1 VKKTEA
7 NKREGKSPAAKT
19 QKAQHEKLSPDIHE
33 WQTLYENAPLGI
45 CLLSSTGQILKANQ
59 ALLKMLHYKLKELS
73 ALSLKDISFAADAN
87 EVQQFFKELVNEK
100 LSCLEWE
107 KRYRR
112 KNGQEIWGAS
122 YASWM
127 EEESSKSG
135 FVLLMITDTT
145 ERRLVED
152 ALRKNAAFRK
162 AVIDSAGEG
171 VCVCH
176 PIASYPFV
184 EFTVFNKRMEELTG
198 YTMEEVN
205 RKGWYQSIYP
215 DPEVQKRA
223 IDRMARMRVGDN
235 LLDEEWLIT
244 RKNGEKRLISIST
257 SMVMLGEGQ
266 VHILGLMHDLTKK
279 KMAEAAVVEANQ
291 QLLAFFQEA
300 RDAMF
305 IADPYSGIIKY
316 ANKQAEKLIKRPK
329 SELIGIHQALLHP
342 PEDGEKYRAQFR
354 DQVLS
359 MGKDRVE
366 GEVISSTGERIPVE
380 ISCSIIELEGGKK
393 FIQGIFHDITERKRV
408 EEALHESQQM
418 LRSILDTIPVRVFWK
433 NLDSVYLGCNRVFA
447 ADAGFADPE
456 AVIGMDDLRLGWAE
470 QAELYRADDKQVME
484 TGKPKLHYEEPQ
496 TTPQGDLIW
505 LRTSK
510 IPLRN
515 LQNEIV
521 GVMGTYEDI
530 TDWKNAETN
539 LRENEERLARI
550 VETCPVGIIILDK
563 AGKVTLV
570 NSTTE
575 KILGLTRENLIGHP
589 YDSLHWTI
597 TEINGKPFLPEKLP
611 YSLVMQTRKPVFG
624 TELAL
629 KNAKGQDLSLSMNAS
644 PLRDKEGDIQ
654 GMVLALSDITER
666 LKAEEDRRDLERQM
680 LHAQK
685 LESLGVMAG
694 GIAHD
699 FNNFL
704 MAIMGNAE
712 LASASLD
719 PESSAYAGLRE
730 IEKTSRRAAEL
741 CRNMLAYSGKGHF
754 VIEPLN
760 LTHLIQDM
768 AQMLKVS
775 ISKKVVL
782 KHNLATDLSAIE
794 ADASQMR
801 QVIMNL
807 LVNASESIGDQ
818 NGNITIATGNLQCD
832 AAYLA
837 TGALVENPA
846 EGLYVYLDIEDS
858 GCGMDA
864 STLSK
869 IFDPFFTTKFP
880 GRGLGLAA
888 VMGIVRGH
896 KGIIKVRSAPG
907 HGTTFRVLLPA
918 SDKAVPEEETEAAVQ
933 LYRGSGIVLLVDDEE
948 SLRALGKN
956 LLEYLGFTALVA
968 ENGKDAL
975 NVFRE
980 RKGEI
985 SVVLMDLTMPQ
996 MDGEET
1002 FLEMKRLQP
1011 DVRVLLASGYGE
1023 SEILN
1028 RFAGKGLAGF
1038 IQKPYQIT
1046 VLSEKLQK
1054 ILGNK

>member
-1 VKKTEA
+1 VKRTVAK
-7 NKREGKSPAAKT
+7 KREEKRPASRARKT
-19 QKAQHEKLSPDIHE
+19 KDVALYPRIDC
-33 WQTLYENAPLGI
+33 WQTLYENAPLSI
-45 CLLSSTGQILKANQ
+45 CLVSDNGQILKANQ
-59 ALLKMLHYKLKELS
+59 TLFKMLQYKPEGLQGLM
-73 ALSLKDISFAADAN
+73 LQDLFFAADAK
-87 EVQQFFKELVNEK
+87 EMKQLFKELVNDK
-100 LSCLEWE
+100 HSCLEWE

-112 KNGQEIWGAS
+112 KDGQAVWGAS
-122 YASWM
+122 YASWI

-145 ERRLVED
+145 ERRSIED
-152 ALRKNAAFRK
+152 ALKRNAAFRK

-176 PIASYPFV
+176 AIETYPFV
-184 EFTVFNKRMEELTG
+184 EFTVFNRRMEELTG
-198 YTMEEVN
+198 YTMEEIN
-205 RKGWYQSIYP
+205 RRGWYQSIYP

-223 IDRMARMRVGDN
+223 MDRMARMRVGDN

-257 SMVMLGEGQ
+257 SLVMLGEGQ
-266 VHILGLMHDLTKK
+266 VHILALMHDLTKK
-279 KMAEAAVVEANQ
+279 KMAEAAVVEAHKQ
-291 QLLAFFQEA
+291 MQAFFQEG
-300 RDAMF
+300 RDALF
-305 IADPYSGIIKY
+305 IADPYSGIIKD
-316 ANKQAEKLIKRPK
+316 ANKQAERLVKRSR
-329 SELIGIHQALLHP
+329 SELIGMHQSLLHP
-342 PEDGEKYRAQFR
+342 REEAEYYRTLFR

-359 MGKDRVE
+359 LGRDRVE
-366 GEVISSTGERIPVE
+366 GEVLSSTGERIPVE

-393 FIQGIFHDITERKRV
+393 FIQGIFRDITERNKA
-408 EEALHESQQM
+408 EEALRDSQQM
-418 LRSILDTIPVRVFWK
+418 LRLILDTIPVRVFWK
-433 NLDSVYLGCNRVFA
+433 DRNSVYLGGNRLFA
-447 ADAGFADPE
+447 VDGGFADPE
-456 AVIGMDDLRLGWAE
+456 AIIGMNDFQLGWAE
-470 QAELYRADDKQVME
+470 QAERYRADDKHIIE
-484 TGKPKLHYEEPQ
+484 TGKSKLHYEEPQ

-510 IPLRN
+510 IPLRDSRGD
-515 LQNEIV
+515 IV
-521 GVMGTYEDI
+521 GVLGTYEDI
-530 TDWKNAETN
+530 TDWKKVETF
-539 LRENEERLARI
+539 LRENEEQLARI
-550 VETCPVGIIILDK
+550 VEICPVGIMILDK
-563 AGKVTLV
+563 MGRLTLV
-570 NSTTE
+570 NSATE
-575 KILGLTRENLIGHP
+575 KILGMTRENLIGRT
-589 YDSLHWTI
+589 YASLQRTI
-597 TEINGKPFLPEKLP
+597 TGIDGEPLSNEDLP
-611 YSLVMQTRKPVFG
+611 SALVMRNKKSVFG
-624 TELAL
+624 IEVAL
-629 KNAKGQDLSLSMNAS
+629 INAKSQQVFLSVNAS
-644 PLRDKEGDIQ
+644 PLHDKEGNIQ
-654 GMVLALSDITER
+654 GIVLALSDITER
-666 LKAEEDRRDLERQM
+666 MKAEEDRRYLERQM

-685 LESLGVMAG
+685 LESLGILAG

-704 MAIMGNAE
+704 MAILGNAE
-712 LASASLD
+712 LASAGLD
-719 PESSAYAGLRE
+719 PESPAYSGLQE

-741 CRNMLAYSGKGHF
+741 CRHMLAYSGKGHF
-754 VIEPLN
+754 VIEPIN
-760 LTHLIQDM
+760 LSHLIQDM
-768 AQMLKVS
+768 VQMFKVS

-782 KHNLATDLSAIE
+782 KYALATDLPAIE

-807 LVNASESIGDQ
+807 LVNASEAIGDQ
-818 NGNITIATGNLQCD
+818 NGTITITTGNMQCN

-837 TGALVENPA
+837 DGSLEDSPA

-864 STLSK
+864 ATLSK
-869 IFDPFFTTKFP
+869 IFDPFFTTKFL

-1023 SEILN
+1023 SEIVK

-1054 ILGNK
+1054 ILES